1 MTSRAALPWPR
12 SVTPVNGEIRYL
24 VLADRAVPYLL
35 ARVRW
40 PDVAQAISAGC
51 PDWLD
56 DIGLF
61 DLPYDPKAVPVSFT
75 QAASVAAGWGRKLG
89 TEPAVNAPS
98 FIRRMPANWSEMT
111 PGERR
116 AFGLE
121 PAGRRRLPV
130 RRLRR
135 IRAVPGDGSAPRRPS
150 ARPRTSTRAGAC
162 RRRPDLAERRH
173 QVRVR
178 VDGRGHIRSGQ
189 STVSAALVDLSE
201 GGMRCVLPDAPL
213 RLTPGQELGGPFLLE
228 GEAARARICLAG
240 PGRISWIL
248 DRRFGHAFRRDLRRP
263 EWRGSRRRA
272 PVPGHRRQQARL
284 TMSATSTEN
293 GSSPAGNGGVPV
305 RRTAAV
311 RSPQELDYRL
321 RGLILDPEGC
331 PPAAPAQP
339 ERQRRRPRRLGP
351 LAAKAAAFVIA
362 AALAGWLLQAFVAQ
376 PFVVPGSAMAPAIPR
391 ATGSWW

>member
-1 MTSRAALPWPR
+1 MAVA
-12 SVTPVNGEIRYL
+12 VTPGNGEIHYL

-40 PDVAQAISAGC
+40 PDVAQAISAGY

-61 DLPYDPKAVPVSFT
+61 DLPYDPNAVPVSFT

-89 TEPAVNAPS
+89 TEPAANVPS
-98 FIRRMPANWSEMT
+98 FIRRMPANWSDMT
-111 PGERR
+111 PGEQR

-121 PAGRRRLPV
+121 PADRRRLSV

-135 IRAVPGDGSAPRRPS
+135 IRASQATISAPAPVAALGNAPVPES
-150 ARPRTSTRAGAC
+150 GG
-162 RRRPDLAERRH
+162 AERRH

-213 RLTPGQELGGPFLLE
+213 VLTPGQELGGPFLLE
-228 GEAARARICLAG
+228 GEAAGSRICIAV

-248 DRRFGHAFRRDLRRP
+248 DSSSGTHFGVTFGDLNGGEVEGVHRFQVTA
-263 EWRGSRRRA
+263 GSRR
-272 PVPGHRRQQARL
+272 G
-284 TMSATSTEN
+284 
-293 GSSPAGNGGVPV
+293 
-305 RRTAAV
+305 
-311 RSPQELDYRL
+311 
-321 RGLILDPEGC
+321 
-331 PPAAPAQP
+331 
-339 ERQRRRPRRLGP
+339 
-351 LAAKAAAFVIA
+351 
-362 AALAGWLLQAFVAQ
+362 
-376 PFVVPGSAMAPAIPR
+376 
-391 ATGSWW
+391 